1 MPYTKNV
8 WDCEDFFIGGWF
20 TSRVCFMIN
29 KGQVSNVVV
38 YNKVVH
44 SVGENEIVVRLV
56 GGVVCEEDNIIA
68 QYNLDEFIER

>member
-1 MPYTKNV
+1 
-8 WDCEDFFIGGWF
+8 
-20 TSRVCFMIN
+20 MIN